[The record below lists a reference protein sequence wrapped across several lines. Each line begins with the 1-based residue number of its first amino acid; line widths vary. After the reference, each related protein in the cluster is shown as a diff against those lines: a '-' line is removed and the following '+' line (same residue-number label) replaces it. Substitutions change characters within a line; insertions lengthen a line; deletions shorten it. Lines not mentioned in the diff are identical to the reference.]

1 MFLPYGEGYQASLHP
16 LTEGK
21 IVDSVRKDAKEL
33 FRTILSCLTRLIFDL
48 LYGSYSTVPAILK
61 EDGAGFDAYE

>member
-1 MFLPYGEGYQASLHP
+1 MDFIKRGFQ
-16 LTEGK
+16 
-21 IVDSVRKDAKEL
+21 KDAKEL

-61 EDGAGFDAYE
+61 EDGAGFDAYDL